1 VVALPRPA
9 VLLAVLA
16 TASAAVVVMLLWLV
30 HGTPAARPA
39 AHVAASTAPRH
50 HVTPK
55 PAEHRRLP
63 ALPHPSRP
71 SVTLPVSS
79 PWALPPMID
88 LTARPGSGA
97 PMATLMRRLDRRPA
111 IALSPAAHRSL
122 EAGKVEPATL
132 ALLLRVPRTGGP
144 LLVFALA
151 GDHARVQE
159 TTLWMTRRVVR
170 GLIQLP
176 SPQRASRLLLEP
188 VPSDTTDLKGPPP
201 PKPGQLPTLVS
212 LYRAAGYRF
221 GIDWR
226 ILAAINQV
234 ETGYGRLNHVTS
246 SAGAVGWMQFMP
258 GTWRRWGVD
267 ASGDGV
273 ADPYNPADAIYSAA
287 RYLNAAGGTKD
298 IRRGLFAYNHAVWYV
313 NEVLRI
319 AESLPEDYGTR

>member
-1 VVALPRPA
+1 
-9 VLLAVLA
+9 
-16 TASAAVVVMLLWLV
+16 
-30 HGTPAARPA
+30 
-39 AHVAASTAPRH
+39 
-50 HVTPK
+50 
-55 PAEHRRLP
+55 
-63 ALPHPSRP
+63 
-71 SVTLPVSS
+71 
-79 PWALPPMID
+79 MID
-88 LTARPGSGA
+88 LTARPRSGG
-97 PMATLMRRLDRRPA
+97 PMAVLERQLRQRPA
-111 IALSPAAHRSL
+111 IALSPSASRSL
-122 EAGKVEPATL
+122 AAGRVKPATL

-144 LLVFALA
+144 LLVFSLD

-159 TTLWMTRRVVR
+159 TTLWMTRRAVR
-170 GLIQLP
+170 GLISLP
-176 SPQRASRLLLEP
+176 PAQRATRLLLEP

-212 LYRAAGYRF
+212 LYRAAGYQF

-258 GTWRRWGVD
+258 STWRRWGVD

-287 RYLNAAGGTKD
+287 RYLNAAGGTQD
-298 IRRGLFAYNHAVWYV
+298 IRRGLFAYNHATWYV

-319 AESLPEDYGTR
+319 AESLPASYGTR